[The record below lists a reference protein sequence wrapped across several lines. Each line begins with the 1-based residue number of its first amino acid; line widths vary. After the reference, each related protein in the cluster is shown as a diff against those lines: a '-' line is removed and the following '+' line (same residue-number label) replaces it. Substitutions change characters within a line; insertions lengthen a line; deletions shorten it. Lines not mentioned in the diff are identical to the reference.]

1 MKCNIDYPIEV
12 EKAWGKEIWM
22 ANNELYCGK
31 KLILNKGKRCS
42 LHYHKLKDETFYLES
57 GRIFLEIGDDKMF
70 VNPGESIRVY
80 PLTNHRFSGLE
91 NSVIIEI
98 SLHHEDDDSYRIP
111 GENSG
116 DIPEDLLKR
125 IQELN
130 MGGFYNKPSK

>member
-31 KLILNKGKRCS
+31 KLILNMGKRCS

-57 GRIFLEIGDDKMF
+57 GRIFMEIGDDKMF
-70 VNPGESIRVY
+70 MNPGESIRVY
-80 PLTNHRFSGLE
+80 PRTNHRFSGLE
-91 NSVIIEI
+91 DSVIIEI

-130 MGGFYNKPSK
+130 MGDF